1 MRHLWLIPLFSA
13 ALFAQEPKPA
23 PAPAPTK
30 KELKEAERQ
39 FNRALRLHQADDL
52 DAASDAL
59 DSAVA
64 LDPGD
69 TTYATT
75 REYVRQQRVSRHMT
89 RGNELLAKG
98 QRVEAAAEFR
108 AALDLDPTN
117 SFAEQRLKDASGVD
131 FLPPAQSLQPVT
143 YAEEPTLAPKPGMQ
157 SFDFR
162 GNSRGLIDQFARAF
176 NLTVVYDEG
185 VVTRPIR
192 FKLSDVDF
200 ATASLAV
207 RKITHTFFIPMTPTQ
222 ILVATDTPE
231 VRKRLERLSLRTF
244 YVPQAASAQDLQD
257 LVNTLRVML
266 DVRFIN
272 SNLAN
277 STITVRANRE
287 LLDAAERVLN
297 SLSSGRPEILL
308 DVFAYQISETKSRQI
323 GVDFPLQFT
332 AFNVASE
339 IRAISNQPGVQEL
352 IDQLTSGGQLTPQ
365 QAAALAALVAAQQNG
380 GSPLFQPFATF
391 GGGKTLSGLV
401 IPPST
406 FKLNFNESR
415 ATTLQHATL
424 RAQQGVAAN
433 LHIGERFPV
442 LTSSYSSLINLP
454 IPPSLQRANNVQPLT
469 PSFNYE
475 DLGITLKATP
485 QVSGAGD
492 VTINFEMGIRAL
504 SGQNF
509 NTVPA
514 IANRQFT
521 GTITVKDGQPSVIAG
536 AINEAEQK
544 SLRGMPWLSRIPG
557 LKYAVSST
565 NKDVNN
571 SQILFVITPR
581 VVRAAPTG
589 SNGGE
594 VYLSGQ

>member
-1 MRHLWLIPLFSA
+1 MRQLWLIPLFSA
-13 ALFAQEPKPA
+13 ALFAQEPKSA
-23 PAPAPTK
+23 PPPTPTK

-69 TTYATT
+69 ATYATT

-89 RGNELLAKG
+89 QGNDLLAKG
-98 QRVEAAAEFR
+98 HRVEAAAEFR

-117 SFAEQRLKDASGVD
+117 SYAEQRLKDASGLD
-131 FLPPAQSLQPVT
+131 FVPPAQSLQPVT
-143 YAEEPTLAPKPGMQ
+143 YAEEPTLTPKAGVQ

-162 GNSRGLIDQFARAF
+162 GNSRGLIDQFARAYG
-176 NLTVVYDEG
+176 LTVLYDESL
-185 VVTRPIR
+185 VTRPVR
-192 FKLSDVDF
+192 FKLADVDF
-200 ATASLAV
+200 PTASLAV
-207 RKITHTFFIPMTPTQ
+207 RKITHALFIPMTPTQ

-266 DVRFIN
+266 DIRFIN

-287 LLDAAERVLN
+287 VLDAAERVLN

-323 GVDFPLQFT
+323 GVDLPLQFT
-332 AFNVASE
+332 VFNVASE
-339 IRAISNQPGVQEL
+339 IRALSNQPGIQDL

-365 QAAALAALVAAQQNG
+365 QAAALAAVVAAQQNG

-406 FKLNFNESR
+406 FNLNFNESR

-442 LTSSYSSLINLP
+442 LTSSYSSLVNIP

-485 QVSGAGD
+485 QVNGAGD
-492 VTINFEMGIRAL
+492 VTINFEMGVRAL

-536 AINEAEQK
+536 AINESEQK

-557 LKYAVSST
+557 LKYAVST
-565 NKDVNN
+565 AGNDVNN

-581 VVRAAPTG
+581 VIRAAP
-589 SNGGE
+589 SERNGGE
-594 VYLSGQ
+594 VYLTGQ